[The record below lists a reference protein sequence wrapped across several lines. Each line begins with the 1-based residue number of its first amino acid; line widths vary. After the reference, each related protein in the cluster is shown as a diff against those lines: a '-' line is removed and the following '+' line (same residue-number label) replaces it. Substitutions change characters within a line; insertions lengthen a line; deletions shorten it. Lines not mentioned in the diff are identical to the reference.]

1 MIDLIHILLSCHEA
15 GEAPVFKAHQGQAYV
30 YGVHHDSSA
39 GLSISDI
46 IRHINLGPCAGYSVH
61 IPVPV
66 SEGLRRSILA
76 AIKQQKIS
84 F

>member
-30 YGVHHDSSA
+30 YGGHHDSSA

-61 IPVPV
+61 IPMP
-66 SEGLRRSILA
+66 G
-76 AIKQQKIS
+76 K
-84 F
+84 

>member
-46 IRHINLGPCAGYSVH
+46 IRHINL
-61 IPVPV
+61 
-66 SEGLRRSILA
+66 
-76 AIKQQKIS
+76 
-84 F
+84 